1 MWISHKQRGDRFEE
15 RSASFPPA
23 DNQSFLKLKKANEW
37 RRGVFWSFL
46 PFLLTRCKNSLLPG
60 SCPNSARF
68 QGAKSSGG
76 WGEVLRQSLYHGL
89 AGCAATENPSD
100 IVEDEVFS
108 IEAAPP
114 IELGSHRSL
123 SLS

>member
-1 MWISHKQRGDRFEE
+1 MPKQR
-15 RSASFPPA
+15 SLSIFP
-23 DNQSFLKLKKANEW
+23 
-37 RRGVFWSFL
+37 
-46 PFLLTRCKNSLLPG
+46 T
-60 SCPNSARF
+60 
-68 QGAKSSGG
+68 AKSSGG
-76 WGEVLRQSLYHGL
+76 KKKGREVLRQSPYRGL
-89 AGCAATENPSD
+89 AACAATENPSD